1 MVCVVGVGGGYYRR
15 GLVVEVGCD
24 LVLGG
29 GWGAGVW
36 GFLGRG
42 FCRVLVGVGVLRV
55 GCGAGGSVVEN
66 VGGW

>member
-1 MVCVVGVGGGYYRR
+1 MCVVGGGGGHYGR
-15 GLVVEVGCD
+15 GLVAEDGCE

-29 GWGAGVW
+29 GWGEGIW

-42 FCRVLVGVGVLRV
+42 FWWMLIAVVVLRV
-55 GCGAGGSVVEN
+55 GCGARGSVAEN